1 MGSKIQAFQRT
12 FNKGIAK
19 PNLFHV
25 MMNPPAGVQWNDAE
39 MELRIQSVS
48 MPGKNIT
55 TTPNDNAYGPSYEMA
70 NGISFAEDIEVTYIL
85 DADHRAREFFNGW
98 QDKIVNP
105 STYDLNYYD
114 DYVGTMT
121 IYQLDQNDNS
131 AAAIKLHEVYPKTVG
146 PLQYGMDQ
154 GSSTLTVTVNM
165 AFKNWT
171 PLVVNFNGTHVAS
184 WIDDSNFNQS
194 GIGGYR
200 SQALSELYRI
210 QSLFGIGLPPNVTNA
225 LNRVQAFSSI
235 ASNPLNFLKRTIS
248 SRIGRSLSFRL

>member
-1 MGSKIQAFQRT
+1 
-12 FNKGIAK
+12 
-19 PNLFHV
+19 
-25 MMNPPAGVQWNDAE
+25 MNPPAGVQWNDAE

-55 TTPNDNAYGPSYEMA
+55 TTPNENAYGPSYEMA

-146 PLQYGMDQ
+146 PL
-154 GSSTLTVTVNM
+154 
-165 AFKNWT
+165 
-171 PLVVNFNGTHVAS
+171 
-184 WIDDSNFNQS
+184 
-194 GIGGYR
+194 
-200 SQALSELYRI
+200 
-210 QSLFGIGLPPNVTNA
+210 PPNVTNA

-235 ASNPLNFLKRTIS
+235 ASNPLTFLKRTIS
-248 SRIGRSLSFRL
+248 SRISRGLSIRL